1 MGKKEKEQKT
11 KVTKE
16 KTERKKW
23 EITFNSPAMLGL
35 VFLCFLV
42 TLAGEITKMDSTRQ
56 LFMIYH
62 SSPSD
67 PLTYVRLFSHVLG
80 HAGWPHFIGNASYLL
95 LLGPMLEQ
103 RYGWKVIMELTLI
116 TGLVTGL
123 IQYFAFPG
131 IALCG
136 ASGIVFACIMLSS
149 FTEFCEHEIPVTFIL
164 VGIVYLGQQVYDAIV
179 VDNNVSN
186 MAHIVGGLL
195 GAIVGYE
202 INKKG
207 KPPKK

>member
-1 MGKKEKEQKT
+1 MGKKEKEQKA

-42 TLAGEITKMDSTRQ
+42 TLAGEITKMETTRQ
-56 LFMIYH
+56 IFMVYH
-62 SSPSD
+62 SSPAD
-67 PLTYVRLFSHVLG
+67 PLTYVRFFSHVLG
-80 HAGWPHFIGNASYLL
+80 HIGWPHFIGNASYLL

-103 RYGWKVIMELTLI
+103 RYGWKVVMEITLV
-116 TGLVTGL
+116 TALVTGF
-123 IQYFAFPG
+123 IQYFAFPN

-149 FTEFCEHEIPVTFIL
+149 FTEFGEHEIPVTFIL
-164 VGIVYLGQQVYDAIV
+164 VGIVYLGQQVYDAIM

-195 GAIVGYE
+195 GAIIGYKL
-202 INKKG
+202 NKKG

>member
-1 MGKKEKEQKT
+1 MGRKEKKAEAIA
-11 KVTKE
+11 KE
-16 KTERKKW
+16 AVIKKKW
-23 EITFNSPAMLGL
+23 EISFNSPAMLGL
-35 VFLCFLV
+35 LFLCFLV
-42 TLAGEITKMDSTRQ
+42 TLAGEITKLDTTKQ
-56 LFMIYH
+56 LFMVYH

-80 HAGWPHFIGNASYLL
+80 HLGWPHFIGNASYLL

-103 RYGWKVIMELTLI
+103 RYGWKVIMEITLV
-116 TGLVTGL
+116 TALVTGL
-123 IQYFAFPG
+123 IQYFAFPN

-149 FTEFCEHEIPVTFIL
+149 FTEFSDHEIPVTFIL
-164 VGIVYLGQQVYDAIV
+164 VGIVYLGQQVYDAIM

-195 GAIVGYE
+195 GAIIGYE
-202 INKKG
+202 LNKKVVRY
-207 KPPKK
+207 